1 MTFTTASCPQE
12 RGPGNAAG
20 GAEEEK
26 QRAKQKARLKRTPL
40 GLTPPPLGPHPPHKA
55 KKATRLKSLHGLPSI
70 PPNNNSTFG
79 RGSVRSAVCDAFQ
92 KNNNNKKSS
101 KARRRR
107 TAQPDNQESAVG
119 CSGKRAPP
127 QNGTKKHSAAKAHFR
142 ARSNAVKPALS
153 PPIRGEQRPAFGRV
167 ASFF

>member
-1 MTFTTASCPQE
+1 MQQGAQKKNKTEKAKGQTFNPPSWTQ
-12 RGPGNAAG
+12 
-20 GAEEEK
+20 
-26 QRAKQKARLKRTPL
+26 PL
-40 GLTPPPLGPHPPHKA
+40 LWDRPPPTKL
-55 KKATRLKSLHGLPSI
+55 KKATRPKPQHGLASI

-79 RGSVRSAVCDAFQ
+79 HWSVRSAVCDAFKKKQ
-92 KNNNNKKSS
+92 KSS

-107 TAQPDNQESAVG
+107 TAQPHNQESAVG

-127 QNGTKKHSAAKAHFR
+127 QNGAKKHSAAKAHFR